1 MLSNFSISNSAEG
14 ASYRTSMV
22 KVSIF
27 YPNQPG
33 AHFDVDYYLNTH
45 MPLALGL
52 LGSSIKAVSV
62 EIGLLGGNPAQPPPF
77 TAICAFTC
85 ETVQAFTDAFLPNA
99 DVLQSDIPKYT
110 DITPQIQVSEIRLE
124 RQQLRWREPSGLG

>member
-1 MLSNFSISNSAEG
+1 
-14 ASYRTSMV
+14 MV

-27 YPNQPG
+27 YPSKPNS
-33 AHFDVDYYLNTH
+33 HFDVDYYLNTH

-52 LGSSIKAVSV
+52 LGSAIKAVSV
-62 EIGLLGGNPAQPPPF
+62 EIGVLGGMSEQLPPF
-77 TAICAFTC
+77 TAICGFTC

-110 DITPQIQVSEIRLE
+110 DIAPVIQVSEIRFE
-124 RQQLRWREPSGLG
+124 Q

>member
-1 MLSNFSISNSAEG
+1 
-14 ASYRTSMV
+14 MV

-27 YPNQPG
+27 YPNNPS

-52 LGSSIKAVSV
+52 LGAAVKAVSV
-62 EIGLLGGNPAQPPPF
+62 EIGLLGGTPEQQPPF
-77 TAICAFTC
+77 AAICGFTC

-110 DITPQIQVSEIRLE
+110 NIAPVIQVSEIRLA
-124 RQQLRWREPSGLG
+124 Q

>member
-1 MLSNFSISNSAEG
+1 MAG
-14 ASYRTSMV
+14 ASYCRCMV

-27 YPNQPG
+27 YPSKPD
-33 AHFDVDYYLNTH
+33 AYFDVDYYLNTH

-52 LGSSIKAVSV
+52 LGSAVKAVSV
-62 EIGLLGGNPAQPPPF
+62 EIGTVGGTPDQLPPF
-77 TAICAFTC
+77 TAICGFTC

-110 DITPQIQVSEIRLE
+110 NIAPVIQVSEIRL
-124 RQQLRWREPSGLG
+124 QQ